1 MLFFLYSIESL
12 EFVQWEVNLGTAA
25 AGCILWILKSQKKK
39 VYVGAGTGILA
50 AVGLAG
56 LAVSEELRR
65 ELSEILQGVLGSLKE
80 GPREVTEGGIF
91 LGILLLL
98 AGFVIE
104 EILHAHW
111 ILYLAVTILLLT
123 APLLGHTPGN
133 FSVFLMTVFQLSFW
147 AMTGVRKLSSP
158 AADNLNNKIR
168 IGVFCGFGGIFAAA
182 CLITNVSEESLYQ
195 AAYEAEGSIQ
205 RTVKQIT
212 GADMSS
218 TDGRV
223 SRGNLYPAG
232 RDQLELITD
241 ELPKETL
248 YLKGF
253 SGGDYQGGEW
263 QENRDEEIYD
273 LMEKNSLHWGRWKSW
288 IPGMYESLYY
298 VINENMKGVEEEG
311 LSRGL
316 QVRYVNGWR
325 GDWYAPYYGTWSM
338 DNQRYKYDIYGFRY
352 FQQDEMDIQWDNIQP
367 YFSDNGATYQEVQ
380 DAYIKEAAGIYTQVP
395 EEEIPRLTRLCRENP
410 MEDLEHITT
419 FILYTLQSN
428 ASYTRTPGMFPFN
441 EDPVEYFLFQGQE
454 GYCQHFASAAVLMY
468 RLYGVPA
475 RYVTG
480 YAVSPSAFQEQADGT
495 YRAVVTDESAHAWP
509 EIFIRDY
516 GWTPVEVTPMGEGI
530 TAGYPGFDTEIFQNI
545 MTDTGWDLSL
555 PSLQTQE
562 EDTEDTSREEK
573 KPVFSWE
580 ADQKSL
586 WIGLTIG
593 TVVFIVLSGFF
604 YRRYKRRDQWIQKGG
619 MGRLFDQLLFDLHF
633 SGIMREYQGWERDFY
648 SRLSVEIPAVSLKEA
663 EQIVRAARE
672 ESFGN
677 PEKPRRESFQA
688 AYGSCLKI
696 RNIILNEMTTGK
708 RLIYYLRVSFRWFS
722 P

>member
-80 GPREVTEGGIF
+80 GPREVTGGGIF

-123 APLLGHTPGN
+123 APLLGHAPGN

-147 AMTGVRKLSSP
+147 AMTGIRKLSSP

-182 CLITNVSEESLYQ
+182 CLITSVGEESLYQ
-195 AAYEAEGSIQ
+195 AAYEAEGRIQ
-205 RTVKQIT
+205 RTVKQMT

-218 TDGRV
+218 TD
-223 SRGNLYPAG
+223 
-232 RDQLELITD
+232 
-241 ELPKETL
+241 
-248 YLKGF
+248 
-253 SGGDYQGGEW
+253 
-263 QENRDEEIYD
+263 
-273 LMEKNSLHWGRWKSW
+273 
-288 IPGMYESLYY
+288 
-298 VINENMKGVEEEG
+298 
-311 LSRGL
+311 
-316 QVRYVNGWR
+316 
-325 GDWYAPYYGTWSM
+325 GTWSM

-555 PSLQTQE
+555 PSLRVQE
-562 EDTEDTSREEK
+562 EDVEDVSREER
-573 KPVFSWE
+573 KPVFPWE
-580 ADQKSL
+580 AGQEIL
-586 WIGLTIG
+586 WIGLIIG
-593 TVVFIVLSGFF
+593 TAVFIVLSGFF

>member
-123 APLLGHTPGN
+123 APLLGHAPGN

-195 AAYEAEGSIQ
+195 AAYEAEGRIQ

-218 TDGRV
+218 TD
-223 SRGNLYPAG
+223 
-232 RDQLELITD
+232 
-241 ELPKETL
+241 
-248 YLKGF
+248 
-253 SGGDYQGGEW
+253 
-263 QENRDEEIYD
+263 
-273 LMEKNSLHWGRWKSW
+273 
-288 IPGMYESLYY
+288 
-298 VINENMKGVEEEG
+298 
-311 LSRGL
+311 
-316 QVRYVNGWR
+316 
-325 GDWYAPYYGTWSM
+325 GTWSM

-475 RYVTG
+475 RYATG

-555 PSLQTQE
+555 PSLRVQE
-562 EDTEDTSREEK
+562 EDTEDISREEK

-593 TVVFIVLSGFF
+593 TAVFIVLSGFF

-677 PEKPRRESFQA
+677 PEKPRQESFQA

-696 RNIILNEMTTGK
+696 RNTILNEMKTRK
-708 RLIYYLRVSFRWFS
+708 RLIYYPELFTALRSKQLKAT
-722 P
+722 

>member
-1 MLFFLYSIESL
+1 
-12 EFVQWEVNLGTAA
+12 
-25 AGCILWILKSQKKK
+25 
-39 VYVGAGTGILA
+39 
-50 AVGLAG
+50 
-56 LAVSEELRR
+56 
-65 ELSEILQGVLGSLKE
+65 
-80 GPREVTEGGIF
+80 
-91 LGILLLL
+91 
-98 AGFVIE
+98 
-104 EILHAHW
+104 
-111 ILYLAVTILLLT
+111 
-123 APLLGHTPGN
+123 
-133 FSVFLMTVFQLSFW
+133 
-147 AMTGVRKLSSP
+147 
-158 AADNLNNKIR
+158 
-168 IGVFCGFGGIFAAA
+168 
-182 CLITNVSEESLYQ
+182 
-195 AAYEAEGSIQ
+195 
-205 RTVKQIT
+205 
-212 GADMSS
+212 
-218 TDGRV
+218 
-223 SRGNLYPAG
+223 
-232 RDQLELITD
+232 
-241 ELPKETL
+241 
-248 YLKGF
+248 
-253 SGGDYQGGEW
+253 
-263 QENRDEEIYD
+263 
-273 LMEKNSLHWGRWKSW
+273 
-288 IPGMYESLYY
+288 
-298 VINENMKGVEEEG
+298 
-311 LSRGL
+311 
-316 QVRYVNGWR
+316 
-325 GDWYAPYYGTWSM
+325 
-338 DNQRYKYDIYGFRY
+338 
-352 FQQDEMDIQWDNIQP
+352 
-367 YFSDNGATYQEVQ
+367 
-380 DAYIKEAAGIYTQVP
+380 
-395 EEEIPRLTRLCRENP
+395 

-475 RYVTG
+475 RYATG

-593 TVVFIVLSGFF
+593 TVVFIVLLGFF

-696 RNIILNEMTTGK
+696 RNTILNEMKTRK

-722 P
+722 S